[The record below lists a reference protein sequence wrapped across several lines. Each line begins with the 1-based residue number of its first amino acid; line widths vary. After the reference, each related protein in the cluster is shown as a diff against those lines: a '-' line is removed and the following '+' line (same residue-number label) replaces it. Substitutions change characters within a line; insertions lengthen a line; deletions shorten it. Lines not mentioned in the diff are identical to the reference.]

1 MTFYQLPPWATPHAE
16 IPVTSSANFGPFLCL
31 ALLLTIVSYFDP
43 VGEGPAP
50 PLLNWGLGPYL
61 QAGEGSPPETPP
73 DRGGEKQTNLDWK
86 LTRGRS

>member
-1 MTFYQLPPWATPHAE
+1 MTAGST
-16 IPVTSSANFGPFLCL
+16 
-31 ALLLTIVSYFDP
+31 
-43 VGEGPAP
+43 GEGARGDVGVGRGEAAAVARGVSSGLCIRIQSLS

-61 QAGEGSPPETPP
+61 QAGEGSPETPP